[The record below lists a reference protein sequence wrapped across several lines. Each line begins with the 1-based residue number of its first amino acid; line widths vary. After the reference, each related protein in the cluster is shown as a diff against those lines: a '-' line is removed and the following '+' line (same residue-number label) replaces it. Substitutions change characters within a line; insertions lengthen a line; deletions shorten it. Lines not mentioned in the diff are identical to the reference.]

1 MPGVEEALAL
11 DPRSGVRRIKRR
23 LIIRSGEI
31 CPPFSSTSGKADV
44 LYNVYRYL
52 LGSEQMSD
60 QIMRWRGCWA
70 KPGAPIV
77 IFSGAGWL
85 VFNIATISC
94 FGDTFHLFSSG
105 TNLWLF
111 LACLQ
116 ILHSAEFALFGKP

>member
-31 CPPFSSTSGKADV
+31 CPLSHQQVARQM
-44 LYNVYRYL
+44 YNVYRYL

-85 VFNIATISC
+85 VLNIATISC